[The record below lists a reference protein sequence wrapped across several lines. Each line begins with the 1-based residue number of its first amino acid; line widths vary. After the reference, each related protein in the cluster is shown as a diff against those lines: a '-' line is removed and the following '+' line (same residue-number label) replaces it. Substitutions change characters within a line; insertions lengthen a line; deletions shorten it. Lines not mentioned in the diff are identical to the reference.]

1 MDISIVVPLF
11 NEEESLPEL
20 TRWIKRVMD
29 RKSYSYEVILVD
41 DGSNDSSW
49 EVITRLH
56 RENPAVRGIKFR
68 RNYGKSAAL
77 FCGFEAAQGEV
88 VITMD
93 ADLQDSPNEIPELV
107 RMIREEKYDMV
118 SGWKKKRFD
127 PITKTVPSRLFNG
140 TARLASGIKLHDFN
154 CGLKAY
160 RKAVVKSIEVYG
172 EMHRYIPIL
181 AKHAGFTRI
190 GEKVVQHQPRKYG
203 TTKFGIE
210 RFVNGYLDL
219 LSVTFI
225 SRFAKKPMHFFG
237 LMGTFVFLFGFIATI
252 VVGVN
257 KLTMLARGIRAP
269 LVADNPWFF
278 IALVAMIIGTML
290 FLTGFIA
297 ELISRSAPERNI
309 YQIETRTVDDVSTQE
324 KKGALEPVVP
334 NIVREKKII
343 AAPMTGTSA
352 ANETPE
358 PERISENQD
367 TAAPVTRAFQE
378 EKTPEPERIGE
389 KPGIPVAPA
398 EPPAEPMAEPVAEPV
413 AVTPVE
419 TAPAA
424 EYPALEK
431 VQKMKFAWEKPAV
444 SEKVPPEPEEEM
456 AETPPTGSEKP
467 LWGEPTT
474 EPDPEISGKTDD
486 APPAAEI
493 PAITDDPLYGS
504 TKVKFAYEEV
514 TDQEVVDTD
523 QEVMDTDQEKRED
536 EPSSAGQENKGK
548 PRKVTTVRKK
558 QKPQDNTL
566 F

>member
-1 MDISIVVPLF
+1 MDISVVVPLF

-20 TRWIKRVMD
+20 IRWIKRVMD
-29 RKSYSYEVILVD
+29 RKNYTYEVILVD

-49 EVITRLH
+49 QVISRLH

-127 PITKTVPSRLFNG
+127 PITKTIPSRLFNG
-140 TARLASGIKLHDFN
+140 TARLASGIQLHDFN

-181 AKHAGFTRI
+181 AKHAGFSRI

-278 IALVAMIIGTML
+278 IALTAMIIGTML

-297 ELISRSAPERNI
+297 ELVSRSAPERNI
-309 YQIETRTVDDVSTQE
+309 YQIETRTDDDAPAQGKVE
-324 KKGALEPVVP
+324 APEPVIT
-334 NIVREKKII
+334 NITREKKII
-343 AAPMTGTSA
+343 TREKQIIAAPMPGTSTVY
-352 ANETPE
+352 EMPE
-358 PERISENQD
+358 PERISEIQG
-367 TAAPVTRAFQE
+367 AEAPGSGFPPEVNS
-378 EKTPEPERIGE
+378 PEPEKISE
-389 KPGIPVAPA
+389 NPPVNITPA
-398 EPPAEPMAEPVAEPV
+398 EPRTEPRTVIPE
-413 AVTPVE
+413 E

-424 EYPALEK
+424 ENPPSEI
-431 VQKMKFAWEKPAV
+431 VQKMKFVWERPAV
-444 SEKVPPEPEEEM
+444 TEKVPPEPEKEV
-456 AETPPTGSEKP
+456 AETSPAGSEKP
-467 LWGEPTT
+467 IWGETT
-474 EPDPEISGKTDD
+474 IEPDSGSPENEEDTL
-486 APPAAEI
+486 PPAENQNI
-493 PAITDDPLYGS
+493 PVDPLYSS

-514 TDQEVVDTD
+514 TDQDGADTS
-523 QEVMDTDQEKRED
+523 QQKKED
-536 EPSSAGQENKGK
+536 EPSSAIQEPREK